1 MMLQRSSILVLAL
14 CLQCGAAYSQGRDVT
29 KYPGSD
35 IGQQVNAAYAA
46 LPQTGG
52 LLHIPSKQDGSCYHY
67 ATPILVNIPDKSV
80 VIEGDSLQ
88 STCLQFQGSGIAVQ
102 FDFGFSPAI
111 FGAALK
117 NLSLHGSAQQGT
129 GL

>member
-1 MMLQRSSILVLAL
+1 MIVRTSAIIVLAL
-14 CLQCGAAYSQGRDVT
+14 FLLSPAGYSQARDVT
-29 KYPGSD
+29 RYPGTD

-46 LPQTGG
+46 LPPTGG
-52 LLHIPSKQDGSCYHY
+52 LLHIPAKHDGSCYQY
-67 ATPILVNIPDKSV
+67 GTPILVNIPDKSV

-88 STCLQFQGSGIAVQ
+88 STCLQFQGRGVAIG

-117 NLSLHGSAQQGT
+117 NLTL
-129 GL
+129 